1 MHRAMGIGP
10 TRFTPRH
17 HANLLHEHSQNMA
30 TISEEVVNCQLLLE
44 NIFPQEVLERLK
56 QRDGGGGDRH
66 AAVLAEE
73 FHGCTFLFAKVADPA
88 SLPLPHTPTPNANPS
103 PTPSSSPRS
112 SASSS

>member
-1 MHRAMGIGP
+1 
-10 TRFTPRH
+10 
-17 HANLLHEHSQNMA
+17 MA

-88 SLPLPHTPTPNANPS
+88 SLPLPHTPTPNPNPS
-103 PTPSSSPRS
+103 PTPSSSQGRRPQAADRGRGARPRRRDQR
-112 SASSS
+112 AAG